1 MAGKPYID
9 DDPFDEPPG
18 KRDED
23 IDTGPL
29 TCEQLRGLAR
39 DQIAALRHTVQEIL
53 NQEPHG
59 DGESMLD
66 VLDVLAAAIAKE
78 T

>member
-1 MAGKPYID
+1 MANEPDID
-9 DDPFDEPPG
+9 EA
-18 KRDED
+18 E

-29 TCEQLRGLAR
+29 TLPQLQGLAR

-53 NQEPHG
+53 NQEPQG
-59 DGESMLD
+59 DGESALDMLD
-66 VLDVLAAAIAKE
+66 MLAGAIAKE